1 MKEPHESA
9 SDLISALTALGWEFP
24 FERELSLGPLI
35 KFWDEAIATED
46 SIRGRLA
53 RTLTDEVHRVPE
65 LSSPINDLS
74 VLTRHRELVEALMA
88 AVFPTVLW
96 EQEHAAALIPFEL
109 RSFYATPSFER
120 DLTGADGKL
129 RGRLSVD
136 KEAIAR
142 FRLLNAYSLALAR
155 IHGISFPVDHPIIFT
170 VEDRRNGARSALQDR
185 VRGPLHRRGAGDGR
199 CPRSLRTCA
208 PASRPRR
215 GTSRR
220 SPRYSR
226 RAASDSAASRCSGRW
241 T

>member
-1 MKEPHESA
+1 MNEPQESA
-9 SDLISALTALGWEFP
+9 SELISALTALGWEFP

-65 LSSPINDLS
+65 LSSPINNLS
-74 VLTRHRELVEALMA
+74 VLARHRELVEALMS

-96 EQEHAAALIPFEL
+96 QQEHAAALIPFEL

-120 DLTGADGKL
+120 DLTGSDGKL

-136 KEAIAR
+136 KDAIAR

-155 IHGISFPVDHPIIFT
+155 IYGISFPVDHPIIFT
-170 VEDRRNGARSALQDR
+170 DRGRRNGARPALQDR
-185 VRGPLHRRGAGDGR
+185 VRGPLHRRGAGDGAAR
-199 CPRSLRTCA
+199 ARSGRARAPRGTARE
-208 PASRPRR
+208 
-215 GTSRR
+215 TSRR
-220 SPRYSR
+220 SPRYSPL
-226 RAASDSAASRCSGRW
+226 AASGSAASPCSGRW